1 MTRLFVFGS
10 GSKGNAF
17 AVDSPDG
24 TLLVDAGFG
33 LKVFR
38 KRAERAGLDC
48 ARLRGVVVTHEHGDH
63 AGGALALA
71 REFGVPIVCSSG
83 TWTALGSPADVHFL
97 PLRPARPAPFS
108 GFVLHTMVTTHDAR
122 EPLAIAVETSLGQ
135 RIAFAMDLGRSTHGL
150 RWLLSGAHAV
160 VLESNY
166 DDVMLRTGRYPPS
179 VQQRIAGSGGH
190 LSNRIAAE
198 VLSSAMHRGLE
209 VVVLAHLSQECNSPS
224 CARETVLPALN
235 RRGFRGKLY
244 VASQD
249 EPLEAIQLSIPPT
262 AAQGEFDFGWSG
274 RGHESRVTSHEK
286 KP

>member
-24 TLLVDAGFG
+24 ALLIDAGFG
-33 LKVFR
+33 VKAFR

-48 ARLRGVVVTHEHGDH
+48 GRIRGIAITHEHGDH

-71 REFGVPIVCSSG
+71 REFEVPVVCSAG
-83 TWTALGSPADVHFL
+83 TWRALGAPEDVTFTQV
-97 PLRPARPAPFS
+97 RPARPAPFA

-122 EPLAIAVETSLGQ
+122 EPLAIAVETALGQ

-150 RWLLSGAHAV
+150 RWLLNGAHAV
-160 VLESNY
+160 ILESNY

-198 VLSSAMHRGLE
+198 VLSTAMHKALE

-224 CARETVLPALN
+224 CARETVEPALK
-235 RRGFRGKLY
+235 RRGFKGRLF

-249 EPLEAIQLSIPPT
+249 DPLEAIPLSMPVS
-262 AAQGEFDFGWSG
+262 AAQGELSLGWLA
-274 RGHESRVTSHEK
+274 K
-286 KP
+286 

>member
-1 MTRLFVFGS
+1 MTRLYVFGS

-17 AVDSPDG
+17 GVDSPEG
-24 TLLVDAGFG
+24 TLLIDAGFG
-33 LKVFR
+33 LKAFR
-38 KRAERAGLDC
+38 KRAERAGFDC
-48 ARLRGVVVTHEHGDH
+48 GRIRGIAITHEHGDH

-71 REFGVPIVCSSG
+71 REFGVPVVCSAG
-83 TWTALGSPADVHFL
+83 TWMALGAPGDVAFTQV
-97 PLRPARPAPFS
+97 RPARPAPFA

-122 EPLAIAVETSLGQ
+122 EPLAIAVETPLHQ

-150 RWLLSGAHAV
+150 RWLLGGAHAV
-160 VLESNY
+160 ILESNY

-198 VLSSAMHRGLE
+198 LLSNTMHEGLE

-224 CARETVLPALN
+224 CARETVEPALK
-235 RRGFRGKLY
+235 RRGFRGRLY

-249 EPLEAIQLSIPPT
+249 EPLDAISLSTP
-262 AAQGEFDFGWSG
+262 AAAEQGELSLDWLV
-274 RGHESRVTSHEK
+274 RK
-286 KP
+286 

>member
-10 GSKGNAF
+10 GSKGNCF

-24 TLLVDAGFG
+24 ALLIDAGFG
-33 LKVFR
+33 VKQFR
-38 KRAERAGLDC
+38 KRADRAALDC
-48 ARLRGVVVTHEHGDH
+48 GRIRGIAITHEHGDH

-71 REFGVPIVCSSG
+71 REFDVPVVCSAG
-83 TWTALGSPADVHFL
+83 TWRALGAPDDVSFT
-97 PLRPARPAPFS
+97 PVRPARPAPFA

-135 RIAFAMDLGRSTHGL
+135 RVAFAMDLGRSTHGL
-150 RWLLSGAHAV
+150 RWLLNGAHAV
-160 VLESNY
+160 ILESNY

-198 VLSSAMHRGLE
+198 VLSTAMHKALE

-224 CARETVLPALN
+224 CARETVEPALK
-235 RRGFRGKLY
+235 RRGFRGTLY

-249 EPLEAIQLSIPPT
+249 EPLEAIPLSTPAP
-262 AAQGEFDFGWSG
+262 ALQGELLFEWKQP
-274 RGHESRVTSHEK
+274 T
-286 KP
+286 

>member
-24 TLLVDAGFG
+24 TLLIDAGFG
-33 LKVFR
+33 VRAFR

-48 ARLRGVVVTHEHGDH
+48 GRIRGIVITHEHGDH
-63 AGGALALA
+63 AGGALGLA
-71 REFGVPIVCSSG
+71 REYGVPVVCSSG
-83 TWTALGSPADVHFL
+83 TWTALGAPADVGFL
-97 PLRPARPAPFS
+97 QVRPARPAPFS
-108 GFVLHTMVTTHDAR
+108 GFILHTMVTTHDAR

-150 RWLLSGAHAV
+150 RWLLGGAHAV

-190 LSNRIAAE
+190 LSNRTAAD
-198 VLSSAMHRGLE
+198 VLSNAMHKALE

-224 CARETVLPALN
+224 CARETVEPALK
-235 RRGFRGKLY
+235 RRGFKGRLF

-249 EPLEAIQLSIPPT
+249 EPLEAISLSTPAA
-262 AAQGEFDFGWSG
+262 AAQGELSLDWLA
-274 RGHESRVTSHEK
+274 RRQ
-286 KP
+286 

>member
-10 GSKGNAF
+10 GSKGNSF

-24 TLLVDAGFG
+24 ALLIDAGFG
-33 LKVFR
+33 LKAFR
-38 KRAERAGLDC
+38 KRADRAGFDTT
-48 ARLRGVVVTHEHGDH
+48 RLRGIAITHEHGDH

-71 REFGVPIVCSSG
+71 RAFAVPVVCSAG
-83 TWTALGSPADVHFL
+83 TWNALGAPSEVAHTQ
-97 PLRPARPAPFS
+97 LRPTRPQPFA
-108 GFVLHTMVTTHDAR
+108 GFVLHSMVTTHDSR

-150 RWLLSGAHAV
+150 RWLLGGAHAV

-190 LSNRIAAE
+190 LSNRVAAE
-198 VLSSAMHRGLE
+198 VLSNAMHRTLE
-209 VVVLAHLSQECNSPS
+209 VVVLAHLSQECNSPG
-224 CARETVLPALN
+224 CAREAVEPALR
-235 RRGFRGKLY
+235 RRGFKGSLF

-249 EPLEAIQLSIPPT
+249 EPLEAIPLSMPVA
-262 AAQGEFDFGWSG
+262 AAQVELNLSWS
-274 RGHESRVTSHEK
+274 HES
-286 KP
+286 

>member
-10 GSKGNAF
+10 GSKGNSF

-24 TLLVDAGFG
+24 ALLIDAGFG
-33 LKVFR
+33 LKAFR
-38 KRAERAGLDC
+38 KRAEQAGLDTT
-48 ARLRGVVVTHEHGDH
+48 RIRGIAITHEHGDH

-71 REFGVPIVCSSG
+71 RAFTVPVVCSAG
-83 TWTALGSPADVHFL
+83 TWSALGAPADVAFT
-97 PLRPARPAPFS
+97 PLRPARPLPFE
-108 GFVLHTMVTTHDAR
+108 GFVVHSMVTTHDAR

-150 RWLLSGAHAV
+150 RWLLGGAHAV

-198 VLSSAMHRGLE
+198 VLSGVVHKGLE
-209 VVVLAHLSQECNSPS
+209 VVVLAHLSQECNSPA
-224 CARETVLPALN
+224 CARETVESAL
-235 RRGFRGKLY
+235 RRGGFKGQLH
-244 VASQD
+244 VAAQD
-249 EPLEAIQLSIPPT
+249 EPLEAIRLSTPARAI
-262 AAQGEFDFGWSG
+262 QGELMLQWENSP
-274 RGHESRVTSHEK
+274 SRL
-286 KP
+286 